1 MPGKQE
7 KASSLLQHLDC
18 LLGGESSVE
27 LVHTTKGNTWKVKV
41 YDNDADIALRT
52 ANRLF
57 EQLQQKYGDNNDG
70 DGVVG

>member
-7 KASSLLQHLDC
+7 KAAHLLQDLDC

-27 LVHTTKGNTWKVKV
+27 LVHTTKGDTWKVKV
-41 YDNDADIALRT
+41 YNNDAGEALRI

-57 EQLQQKYGDNNDG
+57 EECRDKYGEACK
-70 DGVVG
+70 

>member
-1 MPGKQE
+1 MVPGKQE
-7 KASSLLQHLDC
+7 KASSLLQHLDY

-41 YDNDADIALRT
+41 YNNDAGEALRI

-57 EQLQQKYGDNNDG
+57 EELQQKYGKSEEA
-70 DGVVG
+70 VVE

>member
-7 KASSLLQHLDC
+7 KAAHLFQDLVC

-27 LVHTTKGNTWKVKV
+27 LVHTTKGETWKVKV
-41 YDNDADIALRT
+41 YNNDAGEALRI

-57 EQLQQKYGDNNDG
+57 EECRDKYGEEDK
-70 DGVVG
+70 